1 MELYPLNATQED
13 MLSESDWE
21 TMENG
26 YVVCAYYEL
35 PHKYFSAEK
44 IAAAYQ
50 EVLDK
55 LHYCHAHLV
64 QVEGKW
70 MISEDTDMPN
80 TVNRYQ
86 MTYEEWEARKQEF
99 AKPFKILEEPGIRV
113 NIIDTEKCI
122 VICCAHFHL
131 FFDGISII
139 GLCRALEDVM
149 HGVPLEDQ
157 GDICAKWNEQEIA
170 SYGSDAYERAKA
182 ATLEKLKGLSYTDI
196 CRQTDNPWG
205 RTLYSIYLL
214 DNSRLKAIRLKANAL
229 SEEQQKKMMP
239 TICVAAYA
247 LALGQMAG
255 TTAVCFMTTYHGRT
269 DKQLTHKVFGNFI
282 KSMSLRI
289 NTDPEQSVAQLL
301 AQTRTALFGMMRT
314 IGYPWSHMMRDLGI
328 PQEEQTGTEMNVS
341 GSGIYEYM
349 NLFGVEY
356 PCYRIEAPE
365 SAKHAFMVVQI
376 REEGLTFNVEGS
388 DALYTKEQLNELARL
403 SGEYTLQLM
412 GNQSAKVG
420 DLHSIVRR
428 SSPSVITFFQ
438 P

>member
-1 MELYPLNATQED
+1 MKLYPLNATQED
-13 MLSESDWE
+13 MLSETNWE

-35 PHKYFSAEK
+35 PQKYFTAEK

-70 MISEDTDMPN
+70 MISEDTGMPN

-113 NIIDTEKCI
+113 NIIDTAKCI
-122 VICCAHFHL
+122 VVCCSHFHL

-139 GLCRALEDVM
+139 GIGRALEDVM

-157 GDICAKWNEQEIA
+157 GDICAEWNKREIA

-214 DNSRLKAIRLKANAL
+214 DYSRLSHIRLRVNSL
-229 SEEQQKKMMP
+229 TEEQQEKMMT

-255 TTAVCFMTTYHGRT
+255 TTDVCFMTTNHGRV
-269 DKQLTHKVFGNFI
+269 DKRLTQKVFGNFI
-282 KSMSLRI
+282 KSMTLRI

-314 IGYPWSHMMRDLGI
+314 IGYPWTHAMRDLGI
-328 PQEEQTGTEMNVS
+328 PPEDQVGTEMNVS
-341 GSGIYEYM
+341 CSGIYEYM
-349 NLFGVEY
+349 NLFGTDY
-356 PCYRIEAPE
+356 PCYRIKSPV
-365 SAKHAFMVVQI
+365 STSHIFMVVQI

-388 DALYTKEQLNELARL
+388 DALYTKEQLDEVARL
-403 SGEYTLQLM
+403 SGEYALRL
-412 GNQSAKVG
+412 VG
-420 DLHSIVRR
+420 DQ
-428 SSPSVITFFQ
+428 SVKIGELRVKN
-438 P
+438 

>member
-13 MLSESDWE
+13 ILSETNWE
-21 TMENG
+21 TMENAF
-26 YVVCAYYEL
+26 VVCAYYEL
-35 PHKYFSAEK
+35 PHEHFSYEK
-44 IAAAYQ
+44 VVAGYQ
-50 EVLDK
+50 EMLDK

-64 QVEGKW
+64 MADGKL
-70 MISEDTDMPN
+70 MISENTDMPN

-86 MTYEEWEARKQEF
+86 MTYEEWKARMHEF
-99 AKPFKILEEPGIRV
+99 ARPFKILEEPGMRANV
-113 NIIDTEKCI
+113 IDTEKCI
-122 VICCAHFHL
+122 IINNAFLHVL
-131 FFDGISII
+131 FDGISIK
-139 GLCRALEDVM
+139 GTCNAFEDVM
-149 HGVPLEDQ
+149 HGIPLEDQ
-157 GDICAKWNEQEIA
+157 GDICAKWNKQEIA

-182 ATLEKLKGLSYTDI
+182 ATLEKFRDLRYTDI

-229 SEEQQKKMMP
+229 SEEQQEKMLP